1 MMKEVFEKRF
11 SELLSEGK
19 NIIQNQKYTENYGLE
34 YWVNDRNIPTVQTWV
49 SSTVNLIKHL
59 GKSNRYFNDECDRI
73 LADETLANGMPFRV
87 VQKLYGVL
95 ESTYTEWK
103 YGLLGSVEYIVA
115 AETFD
120 DFIDHA
126 SLYHKA
132 NKVIEASILASA
144 VLEDTIKK
152 IALKNGIDTDNK
164 TLDPL
169 IDSLVKADVLT
180 GVKAKRVKSHAG
192 VRNHAMHAEWDK
204 IDIKDVGEMIR
215 GVRELIEDYLSS

>member
-1 MMKEVFEKRF
+1 MKEVLEERF
-11 SELLSEGK
+11 FQLLSEGESL
-19 NIIQNQKYTENYGLE
+19 IQNQKHDKHGPLFYID
-34 YWVNDRNIPTVQTWV
+34 DRNIPKAQTWI

-59 GKSNRYFNDECDRI
+59 VKLNHYFNAECDRI
-73 LADETLANGMPFRV
+73 LADENLAHGMPFRV

-95 ESTYTEWK
+95 VSVNTEWK
-103 YGLLGSVEYIVA
+103 YGLLRSIEYIVV

-152 IALKNGIDTDNK
+152 IALKNGIDTNNK
-164 TLDPL
+164 TLEPL

-180 GVKAKRVKSHAG
+180 GVKAKRVKSYAG

-204 IDIKDVGEMIR
+204 IDIKDVGEIIR